1 MPEKVADHRRGDRAA
16 VVRVAVAN
24 AEGEVGSAAVQNCS
38 SRRGKWLGAS
48 SASVAAVLLLLADE
62 LDEGSCLSSKNHQRR
77 SSVDVELGNLLQ
89 ITLLLP
95 SQNKEDQAQVVS
107 NLKSISMS
115 SSKLLL
121 AAKALSADPTAPN
134 LKNQLAAAAR

>member
-1 MPEKVADHRRGDRAA
+1 M
-16 VVRVAVAN
+16 
-24 AEGEVGSAAVQNCS
+24 VGMGI
-38 SRRGKWLGAS
+38 GK
-48 SASVAAVLLLLADE
+48 
-62 LDEGSCLSSKNHQRR
+62 
-77 SSVDVELGNLLQ
+77 LLQ
-89 ITLLLP
+89 VTVLGSL
-95 SQNKEDQAQVVS
+95 QNKEDQAQVVS

>member
-1 MPEKVADHRRGDRAA
+1 M
-16 VVRVAVAN
+16 
-24 AEGEVGSAAVQNCS
+24 
-38 SRRGKWLGAS
+38 
-48 SASVAAVLLLLADE
+48 
-62 LDEGSCLSSKNHQRR
+62 
-77 SSVDVELGNLLQ
+77 DVELGNVLHV
-89 ITLLLP
+89 TLLGFL
-95 SQNKEDQAQVVS
+95 QNKEDQAQVVS

>member
-1 MPEKVADHRRGDRAA
+1 M
-16 VVRVAVAN
+16 
-24 AEGEVGSAAVQNCS
+24 
-38 SRRGKWLGAS
+38 
-48 SASVAAVLLLLADE
+48 
-62 LDEGSCLSSKNHQRR
+62 
-77 SSVDVELGNLLQ
+77 DVELGNLLQ
-89 ITLLLP
+89 VTLLLP
-95 SQNKEDQAQVVS
+95 LQNKEDQAQVVS